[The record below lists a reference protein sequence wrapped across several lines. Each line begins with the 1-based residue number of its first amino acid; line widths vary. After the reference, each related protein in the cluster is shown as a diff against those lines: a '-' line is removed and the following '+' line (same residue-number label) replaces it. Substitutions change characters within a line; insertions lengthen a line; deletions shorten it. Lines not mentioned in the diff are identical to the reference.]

1 MDIANA
7 DEVRNGRVDQGRP
20 RLRILA
26 PSMALDPLGGVEICT
41 LQDSVA
47 LAGRG
52 HHIDMLYGSDG
63 SLRPIYESAGV
74 GLFGPYSFALD
85 KRRPIRTLR
94 DFAPA
99 AKVARD
105 RQPDVLWLNRF
116 EHIVWGQIVARWAGC
131 PIVCHLHGPPMYRR
145 LREVSRGVAHF
156 IAVSEFIRDA
166 YIAGGLQP
174 ERISLVYNAIPQRQY
189 PFGTVED
196 QRSARR
202 ALRLPEDARLVLCY
216 GQLSPDKGV
225 PSLLKAWRM
234 ISSTNPKAIL
244 VLVDSMA
251 SDESS
256 ALEESVAQE
265 LRQLDPKSYRRFPM
279 TSNVVPFLHAS
290 DVVVFP
296 TLLQEA
302 FGRVVIEGMATGRPV
317 VASRTGAVP
326 EILSGPMARFLVEPN
341 APDELAAKLGSVL
354 RWRDDEPELGEKCAH
369 WVKQMFPF
377 GRHVDQLEDILQRHR
392 RRSAPRQHAG

>member
-1 MDIANA
+1 
-7 DEVRNGRVDQGRP
+7 
-20 RLRILA
+20 
-26 PSMALDPLGGVEICT
+26 
-41 LQDSVA
+41 
-47 LAGRG
+47 
-52 HHIDMLYGSDG
+52 
-63 SLRPIYESAGV
+63 
-74 GLFGPYSFALD
+74 
-85 KRRPIRTLR
+85 
-94 DFAPA
+94 
-99 AKVARD
+99 
-105 RQPDVLWLNRF
+105 
-116 EHIVWGQIVARWAGC
+116 
-131 PIVCHLHGPPMYRR
+131 
-145 LREVSRGVAHF
+145 
-156 IAVSEFIRDA
+156 
-166 YIAGGLQP
+166 
-174 ERISLVYNAIPQRQY
+174 
-189 PFGTVED
+189 
-196 QRSARR
+196 
-202 ALRLPEDARLVLCY
+202 
-216 GQLSPDKGV
+216 
-225 PSLLKAWRM
+225 M

-296 TLLQEA
+296 TLLKEA

-369 WVKQMFPF
+369 WVEQMFPF

-392 RRSAPRQHAG
+392 RRSAPRQHVG